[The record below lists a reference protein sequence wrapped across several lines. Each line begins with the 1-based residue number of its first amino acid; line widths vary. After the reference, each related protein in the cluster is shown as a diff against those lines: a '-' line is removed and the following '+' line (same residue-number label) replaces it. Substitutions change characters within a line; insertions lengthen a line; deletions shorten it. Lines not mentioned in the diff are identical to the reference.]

1 MAFNQQSQE
10 IPDCSSRVS
19 LVVPGVLFCEGVL
32 PTFRNT
38 PVVPTALGKRIGS
51 IPCNAEVSSPLHAV
65 TALSTHLTHFFP
77 SYSRANFQ
85 LRRSFPAGC
94 VS

>member
-38 PVVPTALGKRIGS
+38 PEKS
-51 IPCNAEVSSPLHAV
+51 C
-65 TALSTHLTHFFP
+65 
-77 SYSRANFQ
+77 SYG
-85 LRRSFPAGC
+85 AGEADEID
-94 VS
+94 SL